1 MDKLLKIL
9 RRRQK
14 MITKNKYFN
23 MAEVSRMIKEQ
34 INGNVIIIKNKTIYT
49 VHIINN
55 GFKNFKFD
63 ISLKTIL
70 ESNYDSYLI
79 SKKIIDVYKNYVNN
93 SVFKNNE
100 KRGK

>member
-1 MDKLLKIL
+1 
-9 RRRQK
+9 

-23 MAEVSRMIKEQ
+23 MTEVSRMIKEQ

>member
-1 MDKLLKIL
+1 
-9 RRRQK
+9 

-79 SKKIIDVYKNYVNN
+79 SKKIIDVYKNYVNS

>member
-63 ISLKTIL
+63 INLKTIL

>member
-1 MDKLLKIL
+1 
-9 RRRQK
+9 

-34 INGNVIIIKNKTIYT
+34 INGNGIIIKNKTIYT

>member
-1 MDKLLKIL
+1 
-9 RRRQK
+9 
-14 MITKNKYFN
+14 MIAKNKYFN

-79 SKKIIDVYKNYVNN
+79 SKKIIDVYKNYVNI

>member
-1 MDKLLKIL
+1 
-9 RRRQK
+9 

-34 INGNVIIIKNKTIYT
+34 INGNVIIIKNKIIYT